1 MDFKAFGF
9 DELCDKLCENRK
21 TLIIYHSHPDADAIG
36 SAFALRELLTMM
48 GIQTICACEDEVPAR
63 LAFLTEDVQGG
74 VVLDDD
80 FFLGHERVIS
90 VDSASPQQLRGQKP
104 RQISWHHQSPPA
116 G

>member
-9 DELCDKLCENRK
+9 EELCDKLCENRK

-63 LAFLTEDVQGG
+63 LSFLTEDVQGG
-74 VVLDDD
+74 VVLARKRGSLDL
-80 FFLGHERVIS
+80 FFYSTDRHLYHVI
-90 VDSASPQQLRGQKP
+90 LRLLCGKILKCHT
-104 RQISWHHQSPPA
+104 RFA
-116 G
+116 